1 MATDN
6 SIGWLLLAFGIFA
19 VVGRRR
25 ASIAWGEGWTWPV
38 PPARYPLR
46 AGRIYEPVISQE
58 WRDTAPQHLGVD
70 IMYKRKPDDVGGGYF
85 APDNTPIVAARDA
98 RVWSVDKS
106 PRGWEVVLDHGAP
119 FATYYQH
126 LSSVT
131 LAPHAKGVP
140 LAGGPPTLVRAGERI
155 GTMGAD
161 PLDAS
166 RVRHLHFAVWYKGA
180 GDAASVD
187 PAEAMAT
194 WNKGAPWDAA

>member
-19 VVGRRR
+19 VLGRRR
-25 ASIAWGEGWTWPV
+25 SSIAWGEGWMWPV
-38 PPARYPLR
+38 PPARSS
-46 AGRIYEPVISQE
+46 ATGRIYEPVISQE
-58 WRDTAPQHLGVD
+58 WRDAAPAHFGVD
-70 IMYKRKPDDVGGGYF
+70 VMYKGDAGYF
-85 APDNTPIVAARDA
+85 APDATPVVAARDA

-126 LSSVT
+126 LSSVQ
-131 LAPHAKGVP
+131 LAPHAKGLPVG
-140 LAGGPPTLVRAGERI
+140 GGPPTLVRAGQRI

-166 RVRHLHFAVWYKGA
+166 HVRHLHFAVWYKGA

-187 PAEAMAT
+187 PAQAMAT
-194 WNKGAPWDAA
+194 WSKGAPWSAP